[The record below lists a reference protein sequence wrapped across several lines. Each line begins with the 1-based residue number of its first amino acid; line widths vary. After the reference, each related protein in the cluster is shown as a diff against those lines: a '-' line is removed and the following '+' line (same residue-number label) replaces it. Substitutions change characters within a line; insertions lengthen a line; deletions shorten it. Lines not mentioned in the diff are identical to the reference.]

1 MGSRNMGEARG
12 ALLALVALFV
22 AMAAPCVA
30 LEACP
35 VESQDRTDIE
45 AAIGAV
51 DTCAHA
57 YHVMSACRSN
67 DGGDVSLADL
77 VIQKCEEAFL
87 PKLEPPALSA
97 YRAAREACVRRFA
110 GKAGSMYASFQASCE
125 AAVAVVTAKKAA
137 R

>member
-12 ALLALVALFV
+12 VLLVSVAILV
-22 AMAAPCVA
+22 AMATPSVA
-30 LEACP
+30 LQTCP
-35 VESQDRTDIE
+35 IESQDHTDIE
-45 AAIGAV
+45 AAIGAM

-97 YRAAREACVRRFA
+97 YKAAREACVRRFA
-110 GKAGSMYASFQASCE
+110 DKEGAMYASFQASCE